1 MFLSILFVFSFM
13 VLTSSRTLFNDF
25 SSPEIC
31 VGSPPILCNFFSLL
45 SSLLRNCRS
54 CSAVFSDIFW
64 ALVFPVTWKT
74 FLHAKAYACFMSIQ
88 DQTNEQKKKKKRNR
102 KKLLSTGVDQ
112 ATSNSL
118 MTMKHSL
125 SSSTS
130 KLKAI
135 HTCQQVIIYMLIE
148 RQVTIKYDPKI
159 FHKEF
164 WRKVL
169 A

>member
-1 MFLSILFVFSFM
+1 MLYEY
-13 VLTSSRTLFNDF
+13 SRSNK
-25 SSPEIC
+25 
-31 VGSPPILCNFFSLL
+31 
-45 SSLLRNCRS
+45 R
-54 CSAVFSDIFW
+54 A
-64 ALVFPVTWKT
+64 
-74 FLHAKAYACFMSIQ
+74 
-88 DQTNEQKKKKKRNR
+88 KKKKEIEKNY
-102 KKLLSTGVDQ
+102 SGVDQ

-159 FHKEF
+159 IHKEF
-164 WRKVL
+164 SRKVL

>member
-88 DQTNEQKKKKKRNR
+88 DQTNEQKKKKEIEKNY
-102 KKLLSTGVDQ
+102 SGVDQ

-148 RQVTIKYDPKI
+148 RQVTIKYNPKI
-159 FHKEF
+159 FHNEF